1 MPVYNFGHYLLPEGG
16 GQAPSPFPPGLR
28 LSGPVVPV
36 LIEIPS
42 ALTDRLQQTGQAIA
56 APVSGLALVDTGAS
70 VSAVDAGC
78 VQQLG
83 VQPVG
88 MVTVGTAGG
97 SQQQML
103 YPGRFS
109 FPGTNL
115 PSIDFSSLLGADLA
129 TQGVPGPRGGPLV
142 ALLGRDLLEHFVLVY
157 NGPQGLFTLA
167 Y

>member
-1 MPVYNFGHYLLPEGG
+1 MPVYNFGHYLVPQSGS
-16 GQAPSPFPPGLR
+16 QPPAPFPQGLR
-28 LSGPVVPV
+28 TSGPVVPV

-42 ALTDRLQQTGQAIA
+42 ALADRLQQSGQTIPSPA
-56 APVSGLALVDTGAS
+56 SGLALVDTGAS

-78 VQQLG
+78 IQQLG

-88 MVTVGTAGG
+88 IVTVGTAAGP
-97 SQQQML
+97 QQQML

-129 TQGVPGPRGGPLV
+129 AQGVDGPRGGPLV

-157 NGPQGLFTLA
+157 NGLQGLSTLA

>member
-1 MPVYNFGHYLLPEGG
+1 MPVYNFGHYLVP
-16 GQAPSPFPPGLR
+16 QAGAQVPSPFPFGLR
-28 LSGPVVPV
+28 MSGPVIPV
-36 LIEIPS
+36 QIEIPS
-42 ALTDRLQQTGQAIA
+42 ALADRLQQAGQTIP

-78 VQQLG
+78 IQQLG

-97 SQQQML
+97 PQQQML

-115 PSIDFSSLLGADLA
+115 PSLDFSSLLGADLA
-129 TQGVPGPRGGPLV
+129 AQGVAGPRTGPLV